1 VSLHHRWH
9 QRAGFCNYGREQTAP
24 RAGAAI
30 VVATTR
36 CTVVSLVYAGQLR
49 NQHDRKTLFDHPS
62 IGESFT
68 MDRRIFEHDLIA
80 TALPYWE
87 TEAAIVRRFF
97 RSKPSREDHIFWLKA
112 QLWKELHPVDGYF
125 TGLQRELTQLAANF
139 PEIDKTIGRHQYH
152 ALLEQLTQ
160 EFNHYVLMADVLEL
174 LLGHPISAGDTFQLP
189 QEKKLGDMR
198 RAYANSGSVVDKAA
212 VLVTEGGGARMFREG
227 RKLKGGRLERMIA
240 GAMEVVYQ
248 DEKNHY
254 KEAAGAAA
262 RAIGSRRDLARM
274 KKAICEVSLQ
284 RVYMRNE
291 MFKQPL
297 ADGEIER
304 SLSARRR
311 NGH

>member
-1 VSLHHRWH
+1 MKN
-9 QRAGFCNYGREQTAP
+9 A
-24 RAGAAI
+24 
-30 VVATTR
+30 
-36 CTVVSLVYAGQLR
+36 
-49 NQHDRKTLFDHPS
+49 
-62 IGESFT
+62 
-68 MDRRIFEHDLIA
+68 EHELIA

-97 RSKPSREDHIFWLKA
+97 ASKPSREDHIFWLKA

-125 TGLQRELTQLAANF
+125 TGLQKELNSLVASF

-160 EFNHYVLMADVLEL
+160 EFNHYVLMADVLEF
-174 LLGHPISAGDTFQLP
+174 LLGHPVSASDTFQLP
-189 QEKKLGDMR
+189 QEKKLGDVR

-240 GAMEVVYQ
+240 AAMEVVYQ

-254 KEAAGAAA
+254 KEAAREAA
-262 RAIGSRRDLARM
+262 RAVGGKRDLARM

-291 MFKQPL
+291 MFK
-297 ADGEIER
+297 E
-304 SLSARRR
+304 SLTSAEVKTCLLSHR
-311 NGH
+311 H